1 MLLLAVLQT
10 QFTLTQQPEEEVV
23 SEEHWATGSSE
34 GGQILW
40 ITGFLALSIF
50 SLCRG
55 ELHSALLLQGY

>member
-1 MLLLAVLQT
+1 MLLLAMFQT

-40 ITGFLALSIF
+40 ITGSLALIILI
-50 SLCRG
+50 LCRG